1 MYIIERV
8 TKNLVHNSLK
18 KPIPLFGMKGKP
30 FVSFKTFVWNLAT
43 CSEKRVMFKGRFV
56 KKTTVF
62 SRYLYTDRCST
73 KIDLG
78 KLSGDLSRPVGHPS
92 NGGFSKGISPK
103 SSKKSGLGIILICPD
118 WSPTVSVLKNQVG
131 FLSCTWSLRK
141 ILNTFSSRNLQPKGL
156 ESNSANPNWLKIL
169 KNKNFRHVASEGR
182 FPHKK

>member
-1 MYIIERV
+1 
-8 TKNLVHNSLK
+8 
-18 KPIPLFGMKGKP
+18 
-30 FVSFKTFVWNLAT
+30 
-43 CSEKRVMFKGRFV
+43 MFKGRFV

-118 WSPTVSVLKNQVG
+118 
-131 FLSCTWSLRK
+131 
-141 ILNTFSSRNLQPKGL
+141 
-156 ESNSANPNWLKIL
+156 
-169 KNKNFRHVASEGR
+169 
-182 FPHKK
+182 